1 MLVSPEELMLQALC
15 PEHRGDRGFT
25 DRLLWAARAA
35 DTRVYTKGFTMCEN
49 SSQDGEG
56 MPDLDRH
63 D

>member
-1 MLVSPEELMLQALC
+1 MLQALC

-35 DTRVYTKGFTMCEN
+35 DTRVYTKGFSMCEN